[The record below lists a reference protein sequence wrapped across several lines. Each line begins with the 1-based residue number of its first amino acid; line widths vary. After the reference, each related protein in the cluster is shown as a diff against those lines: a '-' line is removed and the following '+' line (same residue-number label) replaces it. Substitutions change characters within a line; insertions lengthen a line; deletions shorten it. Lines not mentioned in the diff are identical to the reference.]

1 MGQRILMDGTS
12 HTIDRE
18 PSHFGGS
25 LDLRTKMAYQCEQ
38 ELVDHFLAVID
49 ADQTP
54 WGPLAVVPEF
64 FYHRGRVDV
73 VGVSPSGRVY
83 AFEAKLTRWRD
94 ALHQAY
100 RNTCFAHQSYVLLPT
115 TAAGVAEQYSAE
127 FDRRGVGLCSLAENS
142 LIVVHDSSLNEPLQ
156 PWLAKEACARAS
168 MEGNRCNS
176 AT

>member
-1 MGQRILMDGTS
+1 
-12 HTIDRE
+12 
-18 PSHFGGS
+18 
-25 LDLRTKMAYQCEQ
+25 MAYQCEQ
-38 ELVDHFLAVID
+38 ELVDHFLTVLD

-54 WGPLAVVPEF
+54 WGPLALVSEF

-115 TAAGVAEQYSAE
+115 PIALMAEQYSSE
-127 FDRRGVGLCSLAENS
+127 FDRRGVGLCSLVEDS
-142 LIVVHDSSLNEPLQ
+142 LVVVHDSSLNEPIQ
-156 PWLAKEACARAS
+156 PWLAKEACTRAS
-168 MEGNRCNS
+168 VERNRS
-176 AT
+176 DGAT